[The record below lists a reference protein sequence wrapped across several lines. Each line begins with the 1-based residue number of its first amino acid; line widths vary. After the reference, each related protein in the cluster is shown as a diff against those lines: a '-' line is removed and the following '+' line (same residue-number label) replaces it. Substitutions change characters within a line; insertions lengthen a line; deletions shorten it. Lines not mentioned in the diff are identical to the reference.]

1 MSTISLR
8 RRSQLCCRRGPQLFV
23 TTFMVA
29 IILRVSSS
37 KDVQYGDVHNRRY
50 ISQEPR
56 QLQDYIP
63 NPGPPA
69 TCNFGMTTFQ
79 MDGFTQGDGIVF
91 AMKSQEY
98 DDNGVKITSFGFN
111 VPTAKSQTVDFKV
124 YALKQEGYYADPNRD
139 SLNLGKT
146 YDYRGTSQIDKWE
159 EISKGTIKNDDL
171 IAGDTNGNAPDF
183 YEIPFGMFNAVQI
196 PPNGGVR
203 SFYIST
209 NLLYTD
215 PTLVTAGVNDKQIL
229 IGYNDPN
236 VPKLLTGEGASGF
249 SNTKFMYKT
258 REFVGKFFYETE
270 CATEAPSISMSPSTS
285 EPTSSPSLL
294 PTTSHIP
301 TKTSMPPT
309 QPAGAEAAISF
320 PLLKCDPNQA
330 TVPQEVQDALSD
342 QVTYTMNTGEDSEDF
357 NNINSEVVEAKVRCV
372 QRRLTG
378 DDSQHDRLLA
388 TQSSAMEFSLVITGD
403 YRSLDGKAPDMGQV
417 VEDSIN
423 ADAAKFTKELKDRSA
438 NPLLEQA
445 TEPIVAARTLDNDE
459 LEKFNNDEFE
469 VTIKA
474 FPSPS
479 PTAEPPDNMKKAL
492 LIVILIV
499 SGIMVVLAS
508 FLLFRH
514 AERRAVEN
522 RRKKMER
529 MSDSQVST
537 LKEDTLN
544 QEWEKEKNMRMA
556 SNSWHQIKKQS
567 DYPPPPS
574 PYYGGAPPQHQEYPH
589 NRDHN
594 QDNYE
599 EDQYSN
605 REF

>member
-1 MSTISLR
+1 
-8 RRSQLCCRRGPQLFV
+8 
-23 TTFMVA
+23 MVA

-69 TCNFGMTTFQ
+69 TCNFEMTTFQ
-79 MDGFTQGDGIVF
+79 VDGFTQGDGIVF
-91 AMKSQEY
+91 AMKSQDS

-124 YALKQEGYYADPNRD
+124 YVLKQEGYYADPTRD
-139 SLNLGKT
+139 SLNQGVA

-159 EISKGTIKNDDL
+159 EISKGTIKNNDL

-183 YEIPFGMFNAVQI
+183 YEIPFNMFNAVQI

-215 PTLVTAGVNDKQIL
+215 PTLDAGVNDKQML
-229 IGYNDPN
+229 IGYNDPA
-236 VPKLLTGEGASGF
+236 VPQLLTGEGASGF
-249 SNTKFMYKT
+249 SDTKFMYKT

-285 EPTSSPSLL
+285 EPTSSPSLS
-294 PTTSHIP
+294 PSTSLIP

-342 QVTYTMNTGEDSEDF
+342 QVTYTITTGEDSEDI

-378 DDSQHDRLLA
+378 DDRQHDRLLA

-445 TEPIVAARTLDNDE
+445 TEPIVAARTLDDDE
-459 LEKFNNDEFE
+459 LEKFNNDAFE

-479 PTAEPPDNMKKAL
+479 PTAESPDNVKKAL

-529 MSDSQVST
+529 MSEQRVSST

-544 QEWEKEKNMRMA
+544 QEWEKEKNLRMA
-556 SNSWHQIKKQS
+556 SNSWQQIKKQS

-589 NRDHN
+589 NRDHY

-599 EDQYSN
+599 EDQYNTS
-605 REF
+605 EF